1 MVLSNGVT
9 EYLKKDYKIFG
20 DFFATCKKNYHGS
33 YDLVRILKI
42 TSENTLEEER
52 GVNQGDYKIS
62 TDETQTKP
70 LLSVR
75 VQILTQKLKEN
86 EYATSKKYS

>member
-1 MVLSNGVT
+1 MLYTTVRCRLNGDKMVLSNGVT

-52 GVNQGDYKIS
+52 GVN
-62 TDETQTKP
+62 
-70 LLSVR
+70 
-75 VQILTQKLKEN
+75 
-86 EYATSKKYS
+86 

>member
-9 EYLKKDYKIFG
+9 EYLKKAYKIFG

-52 GVNQGDYKIS
+52 GVN
-62 TDETQTKP
+62 
-70 LLSVR
+70 
-75 VQILTQKLKEN
+75 
-86 EYATSKKYS
+86 

>member
-20 DFFATCKKNYHGS
+20 DFFATCKMNYHGS
-33 YDLVRILKI
+33 YDLIRILKI

-52 GVNQGDYKIS
+52 GVN
-62 TDETQTKP
+62 
-70 LLSVR
+70 
-75 VQILTQKLKEN
+75 
-86 EYATSKKYS
+86 

>member
-52 GVNQGDYKIS
+52 GES
-62 TDETQTKP
+62 TRETIKY
-70 LLSVR
+70 LLTRPRRNPYLV
-75 VQILTQKLKEN
+75 
-86 EYATSKKYS
+86 